1 MSTTTKSNNK
11 NLFQMTTF
19 FNTPISTEQ
28 FEQSVG
34 TMDAMRHTVQRRNE
48 SQGGDYNVRLWHLN
62 GYGKQHGWNKLS
74 ADQETDLL
82 DFLSEDDIQGWK
94 DAHAVVDHVRK
105 HADNL
110 HTMGRGLLAAVDGLS
125 EARKSRLHIHAL
137 KVHMELAQD
146 FARACYDLSQENED
160 RHEFPTRQRVT
171 ELTAGC
177 KANTESIKWETGKK
191 LEHIASAADQII
203 AAIRA
208 LPFPQNE
215 KAALLEMANEHV
227 TGAPYVYGDDMAAAL
242 HKLMKVMQPK
252 HAVEADLGAPWE
264 RPEKELA
271 AFEAL
276 RACAA
281 LTEQSKAKVDE
292 FHANL
297 LQWFAKRALVA
308 QG

>member
-1 MSTTTKSNNK
+1 
-11 NLFQMTTF
+11 MTTF
-19 FNTPISTEQ
+19 FNTPISTEH
-28 FEQSVG
+28 FEQSIG
-34 TMDAMRHTVQRRNE
+34 TMEAMRHTVKRRNE
-48 SQGGDYNVRLWHLN
+48 SQGGDYNVRLWYLN
-62 GYGKQHGWNKLS
+62 GYGKEHGWNKLS
-74 ADQETDLL
+74 ADQESDLL
-82 DFLSEDDIQGWK
+82 EFLSEDDIQGWK

-125 EARKSRLHIHAL
+125 AARQTRLYISSL

-146 FARACYDLSQENED
+146 FARACNDLARDTERSD
-160 RHEFPTRQRVT
+160 EFPTRQRAS
-171 ELTAGC
+171 ELNATT

-191 LEHIASAADQII
+191 LEHIASAAEQII

-215 KAALLEMANEHV
+215 KAALLETANEHV
-227 TGAPYVYGDDMAAAL
+227 NGAPYIYGDDMAAAL
-242 HKLMKVMQPK
+242 HKLMQVMQPK
-252 HAVEADLGAPWE
+252 HVVEADLGAPWE

-276 RACAA
+276 MACAA
-281 LTEQSKAKVDE
+281 LTEQSKAKVDD

-297 LQWFAKRALVA
+297 IQWFAKRALVA

>member
-1 MSTTTKSNNK
+1 
-11 NLFQMTTF
+11 MTTF
-19 FNTPISTEQ
+19 FNTPISTDYFQ
-28 FEQSVG
+28 QAVG
-34 TMDAMRHTVQRRNE
+34 TMEAMRHTVQRRNE
-48 SQGGDYNVRLWHLN
+48 SQGGDYNVRLWYLN
-62 GYGKQHGWNKLS
+62 GYGNEHGWNKLS
-74 ADQETDLL
+74 ADQESDLL
-82 DFLSEDDIQGWK
+82 EFLSEDDIQGWK

-110 HTMGRGLLAAVDGLS
+110 HTMGRGLLAAVEGLS
-125 EARKSRLHIHAL
+125 EARKSRLYISAL
-137 KVHMELAQD
+137 KVHMEFAQN
-146 FARACYDLSQENED
+146 FARACNDLARDTEGHD
-160 RHEFPTRQRVT
+160 KFPTRQRVN
-171 ELTAGC
+171 ELSANT

-191 LEHIASAADQII
+191 LEHIASAAEQII

-215 KAALLEMANEHV
+215 NAALLEAANEHV
-227 TGAPYVYGDDMAAAL
+227 KGAPYIYGDDMAAAL
-242 HKLMKVMQPK
+242 LKLMKVMQPK

-281 LTEQSKAKVDE
+281 LTEQSKAKVDD

-308 QG
+308 KG